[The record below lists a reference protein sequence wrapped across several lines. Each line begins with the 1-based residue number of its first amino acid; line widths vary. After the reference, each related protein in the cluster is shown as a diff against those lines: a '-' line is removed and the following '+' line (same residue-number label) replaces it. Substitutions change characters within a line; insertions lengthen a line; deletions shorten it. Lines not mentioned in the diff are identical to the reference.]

1 MNATLSCREQLEV
14 LLPPVEGI
22 GYAGQLF
29 PMVRDIVVIKRQ
41 AAGSAD
47 NHRLDKGEGKKLD
60 LEELPR
66 ERLDKERIT

>member
-1 MNATLSCREQLEV
+1 
-14 LLPPVEGI
+14 
-22 GYAGQLF
+22 
-29 PMVRDIVVIKRQ
+29 MVRDIVIIKRQ
-41 AAGSAD
+41 EAGLAD